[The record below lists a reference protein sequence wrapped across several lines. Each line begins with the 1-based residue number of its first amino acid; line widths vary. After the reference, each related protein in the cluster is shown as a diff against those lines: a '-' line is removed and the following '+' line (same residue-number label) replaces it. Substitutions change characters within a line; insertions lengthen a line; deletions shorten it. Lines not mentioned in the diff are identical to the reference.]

1 MRYQILYTYHGT
13 RVMPGLSNVIACD
26 YVDARS
32 HMEARCKGEALA
44 CGYERVAQVIP
55 IND

>member
-1 MRYQILYTYHGT
+1 
-13 RVMPGLSNVIACD
+13 MPGLSNVIAVD
-26 YVDARS
+26 YVEARS
-32 HMEARCKGEALA
+32 HMEARCKGETLA